1 MGWQGIV
8 VLLRLRVFAVWAAFP
23 VVLVALIASEDLRL
37 ALMAWMGTMW
47 IVFAWFWLARFKTV
61 SWRLISGVFAI
72 GMPWAGVIAWLSSGL
87 ADSARVPIDDA
98 AAQVVIASIVEEV
111 LKLAPLVVIAL
122 VAPGR
127 ARRFLVTDWLVLGV
141 GLGAGFEA
149 VEEMI
154 RRLTFLSGAMRGDWL
169 DRLLCPAD
177 GAEALECLGF
187 PMFGLS
193 PFSGAGGE
201 AYAYCGHAI
210 LTGLVAGSIG
220 LARHLWWRSAGHGP
234 ASIAVIRLFSALL
247 PLGALWLA
255 VVDHMGRNASAFKPW
270 GAIGGEAPWD
280 IATLTA
286 DLTGDGSGRG
296 WLLVLLLVV
305 GALLDARVLCLGG
318 YSDRLVVDVDVCE
331 GRLGGGVAGS
341 ARWEILRALPTGAVG
356 RGVADVVDTLVLPW
370 LEWRMAWRAVAAGH
384 ALRAPRLMIATV
396 MGLREERESAARAVL
411 DPRAGR
417 RWPTRIIAI
426 GAALLA
432 VLLLARV
439 PGLTQ
444 DLARR
449 TSSPL
454 DDE

>member
-154 RRLTFLSGAMRGDWL
+154 RRLTFLSGAMRGGWL

-234 ASIAVIRLFSALL
+234 ASIAVIRVFSALL

-255 VVDHMGRNASAFKPW
+255 VVDHMGRNASGYEPW

-305 GALLDARVLCLGG
+305 GPCSTRACCAW
-318 YSDRLVVDVDVCE
+318 
-331 GRLGGGVAGS
+331 VATATAWWS
-341 ARWEILRALPTGAVG
+341 MSMCSRAAWAV
-356 RGVADVVDTLVLPW
+356 
-370 LEWRMAWRAVAAGH
+370 AWRV
-384 ALRAPRLMIATV
+384 RP
-396 MGLREERESAARAVL
+396 
-411 DPRAGR
+411 AGR
-417 RWPTRIIAI
+417 SCAPFPLAPS
-426 GAALLA
+426 GAASRTWSTRSCCRGWSGA
-432 VLLLARV
+432 WHGGRSP
-439 PGLTQ
+439 PGTLCE
-444 DLARR
+444 RR
-449 TSSPL
+449 A
-454 DDE
+454 